1 MSLYLD
7 TSALAKLYH
16 LEIGTLFVKG
26 LISSGQYMSPGLPY
40 SKIHSVFA
48 GKVRTGALTQI
59 QADLAWRRFR
69 SDVRQRRFRIVTL
82 RVRHYEVAGKM
93 IAAHG
98 VVCALRTLDSLQGA
112 LELAR
117 SGLVSAIVT
126 ADRTMLRV
134 AAIEGLAGINPE
146 TAGAQVDT
154 SIRPRGERS
163 VDWKSRF
170 QL

>member
-1 MSLYLD
+1 MALYLD

-26 LISSGQYMSPGLPY
+26 LISSGQRVYVSRLAVLE
-40 SKIHSVFA
+40 IHSVFA
-48 GKVRTGALTQI
+48 GKVRTGTLTHT
-59 QADLAWRRFR
+59 QAELACRRFR

-98 VVCALRTLDSLQGA
+98 VGFALRTLDSLQVAVA

-126 ADRTMLRV
+126 ADRTMLKV
-134 AAIEGLAGINPE
+134 AAIEALVGINPE
-146 TAGAQVDT
+146 TAGAQ
-154 SIRPRGERS
+154 
-163 VDWKSRF
+163 
-170 QL
+170 

>member
-1 MSLYLD
+1 MSFYLD

-16 LEIGTLFVKG
+16 LEAGTLFVKG
-26 LISSGQYMSPGLPY
+26 LLSSGQRMYVSRLAVLEM
-40 SKIHSVFA
+40 HSVFA
-48 GKVRTGALTQI
+48 GKVRTGTLTQT

-98 VVCALRTLDSLQGA
+98 VGCALRTLDSLQVAVA

-146 TAGAQVDT
+146 AAGAQ
-154 SIRPRGERS
+154 
-163 VDWKSRF
+163 
-170 QL
+170 